1 MVTKMQNAIVSGY
14 DGTPFEEYI
23 NRWNRS
29 IVEHFRTKK
38 IDLSKKKKADWI
50 TVASA
55 IIDLSAKSPA
65 VPGLSTSVSGNSVSA
80 GLSSSDCGISLT
92 SDFSSR
98 RSSTAQSSVV
108 ESTCDSD
115 SPSVKIPKLSVLDQ
129 KIIQSLYDR
138 LERSKMWRLS
148 NGTIVEDKMK
158 ESRPC
163 HSLILDIND
172 ACWSEVFEADE
183 IEEIRGFR
191 SVEMPVMSMEVES
204 YIQALNTLHPSQLY
218 TKVDSGVH
226 DIASD
231 SSWLQ
236 KSYRDAFR
244 LLQSDFFPMESQTEG
259 NVVKRVWFLPDTN
272 VIGYELSLHPATP
285 KPKWEITSAAIIDRL
300 AKNDYQL
307 QESVSISDGVTSV
320 APAFQSPSGP
330 SSSSASCSSPA
341 RGSSKSSVSSSST
354 DNDTSISVKLH
365 KLNAVNK
372 ENVKLMYD

>member
-1 MVTKMQNAIVSGY
+1 MQNAIVSGY

-55 IIDLSAKSPA
+55 IIDLSAKCEYGFQRCKSSASVSGTSVSDLSAPA

-92 SDFSSR
+92 SEFSSR

-158 ESRPC
+158 EVA
-163 HSLILDIND
+163 LG
-172 ACWSEVFEADE
+172 FEYE
-183 IEEIRGFR
+183 YH
-191 SVEMPVMSMEVES
+191 V
-204 YIQALNTLHPSQLY
+204 L
-218 TKVDSGVH
+218 
-226 DIASD
+226 
-231 SSWLQ
+231 
-236 KSYRDAFR
+236 
-244 LLQSDFFPMESQTEG
+244 
-259 NVVKRVWFLPDTN
+259 
-272 VIGYELSLHPATP
+272 VIH
-285 KPKWEITSAAIIDRL
+285 
-300 AKNDYQL
+300 
-307 QESVSISDGVTSV
+307 
-320 APAFQSPSGP
+320 
-330 SSSSASCSSPA
+330 
-341 RGSSKSSVSSSST
+341 
-354 DNDTSISVKLH
+354 
-365 KLNAVNK
+365 
-372 ENVKLMYD
+372 